1 MLRRTS
7 PACAMMSKP
16 ATRAAPDEGGKSV
29 VNILIRVLLPAPF
42 EPMRPKIS
50 PGKTLSDT
58 LFTATRSPK
67 RRLKAEVLTAT
78 SVPEEAVGAAP
89 AAVAPVSASGADGE
103 DGPAVVHADF
113 RIGLWLNPDL
123 AIDFPAPQFFRGRW
137 IIINRLVRGGYDS

>member
-58 LFTATRSPK
+58 LSTATRSPK
-67 RRLKAEVLTAT
+67 RRLKAEVLIAE
-78 SVPEEAVGAAP
+78 SVSDGGVRFALGGAAP
-89 AAVAPVSASGADGE
+89 VLASGANWRDGL
-103 DGPAVVHADF
+103 AVVRVDS
-113 RIGLWLNPDL
+113 RIGLWLDL
-123 AIDFPAPQFFRGRW
+123 TRDAAKTRSPIYPG
-137 IIINRLVRGGYDS
+137 

>member
-29 VNILIRVLLPAPF
+29 VNILMRVLLPAPF

-58 LFTATRSPK
+58 LSTATRSPK
-67 RRLKAEVLTAT
+67 WRLKAVVRIAE
-78 SVPEEAVGAAP
+78 SVSEEGVRVAREGT
-89 AAVAPVSASGADGE
+89 APVSAPGASRE
-103 DGPAVVHADF
+103 DGLAVVHADF
-113 RIGLWLNPDL
+113 RIGLRLNPDL
-123 AIDFPAPQFFRGRW
+123 AIDFPAP
-137 IIINRLVRGGYDS
+137 